1 MHGGRLSYIADTHST
16 LRRLYTTRDKQPEG
30 QTDDTKYGLS
40 QVTAAICSSSYIII
54 REAE

>member
-54 REAE
+54 